1 MLLKYKWSPY
11 NRREI
16 SLCCECDMIVVTEI
30 EILGADDLCV
40 GWWLDDE
47 GMWLICF
54 VFFAF
59 FSLDLY
65 VMFLTYSSIF
75 DNGKTQPK
83 TLGWVKHVFS
93 SEEDLLFKSIY
104 FSFKKIQFYFLPNI
118 IIKTCIC
125 INSIINIY

>member
-1 MLLKYKWSPY
+1 
-11 NRREI
+11 
-16 SLCCECDMIVVTEI
+16 MI
-30 EILGADDLCV
+30 DLF
-40 GWWLDDE
+40 
-47 GMWLICF
+47 CF
-54 VFFAF
+54 FLAF

-75 DNGKTQPK
+75 YNGKTQPK
-83 TLGWVKHVFS
+83 TSGWVKHVFS
-93 SEEDLLFKSIY
+93 GEKDLLFKSIY